1 MRRTPRGQ
9 SMVEIAILLPLLLL
23 ILMMILDLGRAV
35 YYYSVIHNAAR
46 EGARFGV
53 VNYHNVTTSAA
64 LTASIV
70 TTAKELAI
78 GIDPVDLLI
87 TTPGIPTFPIE
98 TGDILV
104 VQADY
109 SFSAVTPLVNLFIDG
124 GIIDLSS
131 TSTMYFEK

>member
-1 MRRTPRGQ
+1 MRRPTRGQ
-9 SMVEIAILLPLLLL
+9 SLVELALLLPLLLL
-23 ILMMILDLGRAV
+23 FLMMILDLGRAV

-46 EGARFGV
+46 EGARYGIV
-53 VNYHNVTTSAA
+53 HYHNVTTSAA
-64 LTASIV
+64 LTASII

-78 GIDPVDLLI
+78 GIDPADLTI
-87 TTPGIPTFPIE
+87 TTPGIPAFPIE

-104 VQADY
+104 VKAEY

-124 GIIDLSS
+124 GFIDLSS

>member
-1 MRRTPRGQ
+1 MRRPTRGQ
-9 SMVEIAILLPLLLL
+9 SLVELALLLPLLLL
-23 ILMMILDLGRAV
+23 FLMMILDLGRAV

-46 EGARFGV
+46 EGARYGIV
-53 VNYHNVTTSAA
+53 HYHNVTTSGA
-64 LTASIV
+64 LSASII

-78 GIDPVDLLI
+78 GIDPAELTI
-87 TTPGIPTFPIE
+87 TPDVPVFPIE

-104 VQADY
+104 VKAEY